1 MEVNQPD
8 PKPAFGGVLRAVA
21 VLAVM
26 VLAGIG
32 ILAVLGIIPQEA
44 LQEWATKI
52 GLIAAIIA
60 AAAVVL
66 GLLARSG
73 K

>member
-1 MEVNQPD
+1 MDVN
-8 PKPAFGGVLRAVA
+8 KPEQSGGIPALLRAVA
-21 VLAVM
+21 MLAVL

-44 LQEWATKI
+44 LKEWATKG
-52 GLIAAIIA
+52 GLIAVILVA
-60 AAAVVL
+60 AGVVL
-66 GLLARSG
+66 SLLGR